1 MFDEAIKQYEA
12 NLEETGL
19 QQLRPF
25 LSKQSLDV
33 IKQGDWPR
41 WRDRLAEL
49 PALTPSRLEITD
61 RILIGDAA
69 DCDADQLSLLRDQ
82 LKAFIP
88 WRKGPFEV
96 FGTHIES
103 EWRCDLKWARLQG
116 ALAPLAGR
124 TVLDVGSG
132 NGYFSL
138 RMQAAGAKLVLG
150 LEPHIAYFAQFWA
163 IRHFLPGYPV
173 YVLPITLEQLPRPLP
188 KFDTVFSMGVIYHRR
203 SPIDHL
209 LQLKDCLRAGG
220 ELVME
225 SIVVDGP
232 AGYSLMPKKKY
243 ARMSNVW
250 FVPSTDTL
258 LQWLT
263 RCGFTNLRVVD
274 QCTTTLD
281 EQRVTEWMPYDSLD
295 AALDKQDSTRTIEN
309 YPAPQRVIILAN
321 KP

>member
-1 MFDEAIKQYEA
+1 MFEQAYKHYA
-12 NLEETGL
+12 ASLEKADL
-19 QQLRPF
+19 QQLLPF
-25 LSKQSLDV
+25 LSKQALDV

-41 WRDRLAEL
+41 WRDRLDAL
-49 PALTPSRLEITD
+49 PALAPSLVEVSD
-61 RILIGDAA
+61 SILIGSAA
-69 DCDADQLSLLRDQ
+69 DCEVDQLTVLREQ

-88 WRKGPFEV
+88 WRKGPFEL
-96 FGTHIES
+96 FGIHIES
-103 EWRCDLKWARLQG
+103 EWRCDMKWARLEG
-116 ALAPLAGR
+116 AIAPLAGR

-138 RMQAAGAKLVLG
+138 RMQAAGAQLVLG

-163 IRHFLPGYPV
+163 IRHFLPNYPV
-173 YVLPITLEQLPRPLP
+173 FVLPITLEQLPRPLP

-209 LQLKDCLRAGG
+209 LQLKDCLSPGG

-232 AGYSLMPKKKY
+232 VGYSLMPNKKY

-250 FVPSTDTL
+250 FVPSTNTL

-263 RCGFTNLRVVD
+263 RCGFTNLRIVD
-274 QCTTTLD
+274 QCVTTPE
-281 EQRVTEWMPYDSLD
+281 EQRATDWMPYESLD
-295 AALDKQDSTRTIEN
+295 AALDKQDHTRTIEN
-309 YPAPQRVIILAN
+309 YPAPQRVIILAD

>member
-1 MFDEAIKQYEA
+1 MIEEAIKHYGES
-12 NLEETGL
+12 LEETDL
-19 QQLRPF
+19 QRLLPF
-25 LSKQSLDV
+25 LSSQSLDV

-41 WRDRLAEL
+41 WRERLDAL
-49 PALTPSRLEITD
+49 PAITPSRVEISD
-61 RILIGDAA
+61 NILIGNAT
-69 DCDADQLSLLRDQ
+69 DCDADQLPLLREQ

-88 WRKGPFEV
+88 WRKGPFEL
-96 FGTHIES
+96 FGIQIDS
-103 EWRCDLKWARLQG
+103 EWRCDKKWARLEG
-116 ALAPLAGR
+116 AIAPLTGR

-138 RMQAAGAKLVLG
+138 RMQDAGAKLVLG

-163 IRHFLPGYPV
+163 IRHFLSEYPV
-173 YVLPITLEQLPRPLP
+173 FVLPIPLERLPRPLP
-188 KFDTVFSMGVIYHRR
+188 KFDTVFSMGVLYHRR

-209 LQLKDCLRAGG
+209 LQVKDCLRPGG

-258 LQWLT
+258 LQWLA

-274 QCTTTLD
+274 QCETTLE
-281 EQRVTEWMPYDSLD
+281 EQRVTDWMPYDSLD
-295 AALDKQDSTRTIEN
+295 SALDKQDSSRTIEN
-309 YPAPQRVIILAN
+309 YPAPQRVIILAD